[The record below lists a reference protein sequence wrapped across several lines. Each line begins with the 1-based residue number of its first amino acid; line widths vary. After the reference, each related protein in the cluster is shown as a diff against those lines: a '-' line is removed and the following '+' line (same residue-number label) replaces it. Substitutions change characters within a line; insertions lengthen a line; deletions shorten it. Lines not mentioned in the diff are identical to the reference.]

1 MVLEL
6 LKNSA
11 RATIETSSS
20 QEEIEARPFLWLHPR
35 FCVVPFFSVGVCLFV
50 PIVSSKLRFASFS
63 LDRIAKS
70 SVAFDSRTHLKH
82 NFCESVAKIITFLR
96 IVVTVSANSG
106 QVAIRV
112 QDMAGGSCIGTRDD
126 L

>member
-1 MVLEL
+1 M
-6 LKNSA
+6 
-11 RATIETSSS
+11 
-20 QEEIEARPFLWLHPR
+20 
-35 FCVVPFFSVGVCLFV
+35 FV

-70 SVAFDSRTHLKH
+70 SVVFDSRTHLKH
-82 NFCESVAKIITFLR
+82 NFCESVAKNITFLR

-112 QDMAGGSCIGTRDD
+112 QDMAGGRCIGTRDD